1 MAFVPSIAVRTRT
14 WTTTDVAGMQQRVPQ
29 RQRSR
34 ISHVARRRH
43 NTRMVAAQP
52 KDTAGKTKTNTA
64 SPDTTAVLSDQAI
77 VLLSYLRGHK
87 SVFLPGNGFKG
98 STAAL
103 CKKNDT
109 AREFTPEDQ
118 LETNASLLPGVAV
131 AGIMVRTSDELILQ
145 AVQTTLSAWGST
157 KKGSPDESEQDV
169 IADVLKYNYEAL
181 FRAVSYGAAC
191 QAVDYLH
198 PDNIAMMKMLHE
210 EMGVPSTAVAA
221 GIDAVRDAVVEQVD
235 DDAVSESTAQCF
247 DAARDALL

>member
-14 WTTTDVAGMQQRVPQ
+14 WTTTDVTGMQQRAPQ

-34 ISHVARRRH
+34 TSYVARRRH
-43 NTRMVAAQP
+43 DTRMVAAQP
-52 KDTAGKTKTNTA
+52 KDAAGTTKTKTA
-64 SPDTTAVLSDQAI
+64 STDTTAVLSDQAI
-77 VLLSYLRGHK
+77 VLMSYLRGHK

-103 CKKNDT
+103 FKKNDT
-109 AREFTPEDQ
+109 ARAFTPEDQ
-118 LETNASLLPGVAV
+118 LETNARLLPGGTV
-131 AGIMVRTSDELILQ
+131 AGIMVRTSDTLISQ
-145 AVQTTLSAWGST
+145 AVQTTLSAWSNGSA
-157 KKGSPDESEQDV
+157 DESEQDV

-210 EMGVPSTAVAA
+210 EVGIPAVAVAA

-235 DDAVSESTAQCF
+235 DDAVHESTVQCF